1 MKIDI
6 KYQLTKLRDSSK
18 LRYLKIM
25 KKKYR
30 LDQKVMAFI
39 NEEEKKYD

>member
-1 MKIDI
+1 MSIDSKI
-6 KYQLTKLRDSSK
+6 YSKLRTSSSK